1 MASWAYLSAYFIN
14 LLIFYWEISESVVIL
29 KKGVEFDIE
38 IDFYAANS
46 YYYYFVFYIWRIDY
60 YKYI

>member
-1 MASWAYLSAYFIN
+1 M
-14 LLIFYWEISESVVIL
+14 FYWEISESVVIL
-29 KKGVEFDIE
+29 KKGVEFDIDFE